1 MEKKALGALKK
12 LILNRKTPKEVG
24 MAIAEPLIDFTT
36 IAVST
41 VVSLVIPSI
50 LPKMPA
56 EFVHLAVGWTTCVVT
71 LTVADLKKK
80 VLRWG
85 EE

>member
-1 MEKKALGALKK
+1 VGGA
-12 LILNRKTPKEVG
+12 
-24 MAIAEPLIDFTT
+24 A
-36 IAVST
+36 
-41 VVSLVIPSI
+41 SL
-50 LPKMPA
+50 
-56 EFVHLAVGWTTCVVT
+56 VT